1 MGVLK
6 TTEGTTECNKAP
18 ITTKICRVLEVLRQY
33 IGDWPFPRSPS
44 DALALNLSWRGKPM
58 KFNLK
63 FQNKPYEVDLHR
75 NATVGQIAEAVKN
88 QAHLN
93 KNYFVQLFTEEND
106 AHVLDTE
113 LLAINAYPQ
122 NSQLHFIAKVSGN
135 HAKMAPRKMS
145 PRPDRCLVDYPEFLS
160 SLLELFDMALDIQS
174 QKMVS
179 SIQKLLLLLPCDCE
193 NLRNSILDRSNL
205 EPFFEST
212 SWAQNWYNMLLL
224 RVVLM
229 PSKDEDINADLVQNF
244 FVTNG
249 PLFVLKALY
258 KFINFLYLSDAET
271 KVEFIESIFELA
283 RYVSLVMMCQDI
295 ESRTRFL

>member
-1 MGVLK
+1 
-6 TTEGTTECNKAP
+6 
-18 ITTKICRVLEVLRQY
+18 
-33 IGDWPFPRSPS
+33 
-44 DALALNLSWRGKPM
+44 
-58 KFNLK
+58 
-63 FQNKPYEVDLHR
+63 
-75 NATVGQIAEAVKN
+75 
-88 QAHLN
+88 
-93 KNYFVQLFTEEND
+93 
-106 AHVLDTE
+106 
-113 LLAINAYPQ
+113 
-122 NSQLHFIAKVSGN
+122 
-135 HAKMAPRKMS
+135 
-145 PRPDRCLVDYPEFLS
+145 
-160 SLLELFDMALDIQS
+160 MALDIQS

-271 KVEFIESIFELA
+271 KVEFIESIFEFLTEIF
-283 RYVSLVMMCQDI
+283 RRHLITSNRSCSL
-295 ESRTRFL
+295 SLK